1 MKKFLALLLVVA
13 ILFAVGCA
21 AKKYQVEVEG
31 RHKLASEIKDSY
43 AAGEEIKLQ
52 LETVTGHYY
61 VVSVNGEKQE
71 MDREASDA
79 EYTYYTFTMPEE
91 DILIKIESKWA
102 DMQDAPED

>member
-1 MKKFLALLLVVA
+1 MKKFLALLLVAA
-13 ILFAVGCA
+13 ILFAAGCA

-61 VVSVNGEKQE
+61 VVSVNGEKLE
-71 MDREASDA
+71 RDTSDA

>member
-1 MKKFLALLLVVA
+1 MKKFLALLLVAA
-13 ILFAVGCA
+13 ILFAAGCA
-21 AKKYQVEVEG
+21 AKKYRVEVEG

-61 VVSVNGEKQE
+61 IVSVNGEKLE
-71 MDREASDA
+71 RDASDA
-79 EYTYYTFTMPEE
+79 EYTYYTFVMPEE